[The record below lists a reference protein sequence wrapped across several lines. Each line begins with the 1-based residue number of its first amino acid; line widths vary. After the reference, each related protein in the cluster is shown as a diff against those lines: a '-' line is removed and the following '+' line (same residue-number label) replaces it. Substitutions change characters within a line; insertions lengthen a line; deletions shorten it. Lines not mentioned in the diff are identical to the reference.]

1 MRSNLTFFTFLFA
14 TLWTITFHGQELK
27 FMVEGIENS
36 NIDYPKKVN
45 DLKEARKIAQSMLS
59 SLYQQG
65 YLAASIDSIVHVDNE
80 IRLLVAEGSKYKW
93 VQLKKGNL
101 SEEEIQNIDL
111 SNRLFLNRPF
121 SPKNLSA
128 LYDRVVDYF
137 ENNGYPFA
145 SVQLDSLTIDN
156 EQQLSAS
163 LSVDRGAFYAIDS
176 IKIMGDEKST
186 ERYLLRHLM
195 LKEGNP
201 YNEKSFSSISKKISE
216 IPFIEETQAHELQ
229 FFESG
234 LKLLLYPKKKKTSR
248 FDGIVGLLTDEGD
261 GSIELTGDVDLNLV
275 NSFNRGENIRFN
287 WRKLKGNQQDLNINL
302 LYPYFLNSN
311 FGLDVNFKLFKRDT
325 TFIDLQSRL
334 GINYRLAPGQ
344 ELRMYYSNKSSR
356 LLSRGRFL
364 NNQLSSIPNLGDI
377 NINAFGVGYRT
388 INFDYLFNPRQGKS
402 INIEFSAGQKRLQ
415 KIASLEET
423 NPSIYQDVQL
433 KTNQFDGMLEL
444 EYFIPV
450 KQRSTIKFGNQSA
463 STFSENLYQNELLRI
478 GGLKKLRGFDEESI
492 NASTYSIFTLE
503 YRFLLDR
510 NSYLSLFTDAA
521 FYEQNTLNGYDSDNP
536 LGFGAG
542 INFET
547 NAGVFAFNYA
557 IGKQRGN
564 AIQFRAAKIH
574 FGFINFF

>member
-1 MRSNLTFFTFLFA
+1 MRSILTFFTFLFA
-14 TLWTITFHGQELK
+14 TLCTITFHGQELK

-45 DLKEARKIAQSMLS
+45 NLKEARKIAQSMLS

-101 SEEEIQNIDL
+101 SEEEIQTIDL

-128 LYDRVVDYF
+128 LYDRVVDFF

-156 EQQLSAS
+156 KQQLSAS

-229 FFESG
+229 FFETG

-536 LGFGAG
+536 VGFGAG

>member
-1 MRSNLTFFTFLFA
+1 
-14 TLWTITFHGQELK
+14 
-27 FMVEGIENS
+27 MVEGIENS